1 MIKEA
6 IAKVVDEINL
16 TEAEAEAAMREIMEG
31 QATSSQI
38 AAYITALRMKGETVE
53 EITGSARVMREKA
66 VRIHVNDPCV
76 VDTCGTGG
84 DRMNTFNISTTTA
97 FVVAGAGITVA
108 KHGNRSVSSS
118 CGSADVLK
126 TLGIKIDYPPDKV
139 EDCLNTI
146 GIGFLF
152 APIYHG
158 AMKHA
163 VGPRQEIGVRTI
175 FNILGPLTNPARAS
189 IQVLGVYDQNLTDL
203 MAQVLMNLGS
213 LHCFCV
219 SGLDGL
225 DEITI
230 TAKSKICEGKE
241 GKVKCY
247 HVAPADFNLPTARVK
262 DIVGGTPDQ
271 NARIVL
277 DVLGGQKGPRRDVVL
292 LNAAPAIV
300 AAGKARTLQDGIH
313 SASKSID
320 SGAAMEKLTR
330 LREMTN
336 RP

>member
-6 IAKVVDEINL
+6 IAKVVDKINL
-16 TEAEAEAAMREIMEG
+16 TDLEAETAMREIMEG
-31 QATSSQI
+31 QATPSQI
-38 AAYITALRMKGETVE
+38 AAYVTALRMKGETVQ

-66 VRIHVNDPCV
+66 VRIHVNDPFV

-97 FVVAGAGITVA
+97 FVVAGTGITVA
-108 KHGNRSVSSS
+108 KHGNRSVSSN

-126 TLGIKIDYPPDKV
+126 AVDVKIDVAPERV
-139 EDCLNTI
+139 EECVNTI

-152 APIYHG
+152 APLYHG

-163 VGPRQEIGVRTI
+163 LGPRQEIGIRTI

-189 IQVLGVYDQNLTDL
+189 IQVLGVYDQALSDL

-219 SGLDGL
+219 NGLDGL

-230 TAKSKICEGKE
+230 TTKSKICEGKE

-247 HVAPADFNLPTARVK
+247 HIEPSDFEMTTARIK

-271 NARIVL
+271 NARILL
-277 DVLGGQKGPRRDVVL
+277 DVLTGHKGPRRDVVL
-292 LNAAPAIV
+292 LNAAPAVV
-300 AAGKARTLQDGIH
+300 AAGKARTLRDGIQV
-313 SASKSID
+313 AAESID